1 MSLWLF
7 ALGILALLLEPR
19 PSCSVTHSAQVD
31 PYVKKLIV
39 EFKTDPQSRRYDNV
53 ISPSR
58 FRDGYQDFLLPKS
71 FYLVPNAPLWLEY
84 SLPST

>member
-19 PSCSVTHSAQVD
+19 PSCSITHSAQVD
-31 PYVKKLIV
+31 PYVKELIV

-53 ISPSR
+53 ISPSH
-58 FRDGYQDFLLPKS
+58 FRISGFP
-71 FYLVPNAPLWLEY
+71 
-84 SLPST
+84 TT